1 MIGDIPLNHGSS
13 TIMCPDRLVVILIWS
28 PQTSST

>member
-1 MIGDIPLNHGSS
+1 MTGKIPINYRNS
-13 TIMCPDRLVVILIWS
+13 TAMPPDRLVVILIWS